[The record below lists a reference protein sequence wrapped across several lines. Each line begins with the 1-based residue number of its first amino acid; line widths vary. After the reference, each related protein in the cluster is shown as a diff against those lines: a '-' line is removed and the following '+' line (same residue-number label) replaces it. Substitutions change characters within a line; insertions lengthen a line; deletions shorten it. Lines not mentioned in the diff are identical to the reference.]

1 MTGKISAL
9 DPSTAEAAVQIARR
23 SLELFLRD
31 EVILHPDLSGLPDD
45 LVDPGSSFVTI
56 TNHGKL
62 RGCMGS
68 TDALYPL
75 AEDIARNAI
84 SASSR
89 DFRFPPISSGELPEI
104 RLEVTIL
111 TKPVPLFYQDYEEL
125 IGALK
130 PGTQG
135 VILTSGTRKGLLL
148 PQVWDRLPDVDR
160 FLEMIALKAGIPK
173 KDLKDSPPSV
183 NAFTFEAHHYA
194 ELGYLE
200 PGS

>member
-1 MTGKISAL
+1 MAAKT
-9 DPSTAEAAVQIARR
+9 AVQIARR
-23 SLELFLRD
+23 SLESFLRD
-31 EVILHPDLSGLPDD
+31 EITLHPDLSKLPDD
-45 LVDPGSSFVTI
+45 LVDQGSSFVTI

-62 RGCMGS
+62 RGCIGS
-68 TDALYPL
+68 TDAQYPL

-89 DFRFPPISSGELPEI
+89 DYRFPPISTSELPDI

-111 TKPVPLFYQDYEEL
+111 TRPVRLLYQDYEEL
-125 IGALK
+125 VGKLK
-130 PGTQG
+130 PGTHG
-135 VILTSGTRKGLLL
+135 VILISGTQKGLLL

-173 KDLKDSPPSV
+173 EDLKDSPPSV
-183 NAFTFEAHHYA
+183 NAFTFEAHHYC

>member
-1 MTGKISAL
+1 MTEKTSAL
-9 DPSTAEAAVQIARR
+9 DPMAAETAVQIARR
-23 SLELFLRD
+23 SWELTDGSTSLEELA
-31 EVILHPDLSGLPDD
+31 ISALPDD
-45 LVDPGSSFVTI
+45 LVDQRSSFVTI

-62 RGCMGS
+62 RGCIGS
-68 TDALYPL
+68 TDAQYPL

-89 DFRFPPISSGELPEI
+89 DYRFPPISTGELPDI

-111 TKPVPLFYQDYEEL
+111 TRPVPLFYQDYEEL
-125 IGALK
+125 VGKFK
-130 PGTQG
+130 PGTHG

-173 KDLKDSPPSV
+173 DDLKDSPPSV
-183 NAFTFEAHHYA
+183 NAFTFEAHHYC